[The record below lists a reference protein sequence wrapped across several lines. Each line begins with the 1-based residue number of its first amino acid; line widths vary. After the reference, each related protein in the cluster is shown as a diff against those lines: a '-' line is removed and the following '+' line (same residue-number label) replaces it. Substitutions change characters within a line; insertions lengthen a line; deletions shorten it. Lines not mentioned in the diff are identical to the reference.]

1 MNTYNFQPMT
11 EEYASTICNWKYHGP
26 YSIYS
31 MDGSYECIC
40 ELMNSEYFYV
50 MDNENSLVGYICSGN
65 SARVP
70 GGYQIGIYD
79 NSKHLDIGLGLKPDF
94 TGKGIGQQFLS
105 QGINFLK
112 EQFKVQSFQLVVAMF
127 NERAIKVY
135 ERTGFIKGLSFKS
148 KVDDQEIDFIVM
160 RNSMKNE

>member
-1 MNTYNFQPMT
+1 MNTYNFKPMT
-11 EEYASTICNWKYHGP
+11 EDNASAICNWKYDGL

-31 MDGSYECIC
+31 MDGSNECIC
-40 ELMNSEYFYV
+40 ELMNGDYFFV
-50 MDNENSLVGYICSGN
+50 MDNTNGLVGYICSGN

-70 GGYQIGIYD
+70 GGYQNGIYD
-79 NSKHLDIGLGLKPDF
+79 NSRHLDIGLGIRPDF

-112 EQFKVQSFQLVVAMF
+112 EQLKVQNFQLVVAMF

-135 ERTGFIKGLSFKS
+135 ERAGFIKGLRFKS

-160 RNSMKNE
+160 KNSLKNE